1 MDKVDEVFE
10 RRVEMSLGMKTVHIP
25 QHTAHKTY
33 LLLEGDDVIKVG
45 VVNVSVD
52 PEQPL

>member
-1 MDKVDEVFE
+1 MDKVDEMFK
-10 RRVEMSLGMKTVHIP
+10 RSVEMSLGMKTVHIQ

-33 LLLEGDDVIKVG
+33 LLLEGDNVIKVG
-45 VVNVSVD
+45 VVNVSID